1 LSGGRHRCGRR
12 SHGVGSLGGCH
23 RNRRGSGARRCK
35 DKQKN
40 ARSENGEEANSI
52 RTRKTADEVHGMRKL
67 FDQITICSR
76 MEESGHSAYAIA
88 AQEMQINPTP
98 AIARRTDD
106 RFVMRIV

>member
-1 LSGGRHRCGRR
+1 
-12 SHGVGSLGGCH
+12 
-23 RNRRGSGARRCK
+23 
-35 DKQKN
+35 
-40 ARSENGEEANSI
+40 
-52 RTRKTADEVHGMRKL
+52 MRKL